1 MPGVLVDRLAIVVAV
16 VLSGL
21 GGGAAWANEGSD
33 ATALLRGID
42 VKAPATAGR
51 SADAV
56 PSRTLVRL
64 AASQALEASQSLQAS
79 QTMASAD
86 SAAEGDEVPSPALLR
101 KSKSSVAAQPA
112 DFVGGDEVP
121 SVTAVPAKPATSGGA
136 APASGGDEVPRSV
149 VAPAATG
156 VAPSRPAAVDSK
168 PVAGDAKPAAD
179 ESKPE
184 ATETEES
191 ETAPESAP
199 APAAAD
205 VAAPAAPVVVDANTP
220 IATQLRELASGK
232 FDRLIG
238 GDKERIALDAFYSK
252 RNYAPLWITDGNVNA
267 RAQAAVDYLG
277 DVDADGL
284 NPADYP
290 VPDLSAMKDPASLAE
305 GELKLSAAVTTYAH
319 HAQMGR
325 VHWTRVSGDI
335 FYEPKPMA
343 PAEVLASLA
352 EAGDVAA
359 VLAGYEPQTP
369 GYLALKA
376 KLAELRGGGT
386 TGSIAKIP
394 AGPALKVGMED
405 ARVDLIRQRL
415 GVEGD
420 GAVFDKTLAE
430 AVKRFQQSNNLKPS
444 GVADAATLDALN
456 GRHTPGRS
464 TDIILANMERWRWAP
479 HDFGK
484 TYVLVNLPDFMLY
497 VYQNGRQIWST
508 RIVDGKPDTPT
519 PIMSVDMKSITIN
532 PTWNIPDSIAAK
544 EYVPLLRQDSTILER
559 MGLTVTYN
567 QNGTIHISQPPGPQN
582 ALGQLRF
589 NLPNKFL
596 VYQHDSNEKY
606 LFSRPVRDT
615 SHGCMRIENP
625 VKYAEVILSLAR
637 PREGYSEERIH
648 AMFGNRE
655 QEIRL
660 PTFVPV
666 HVTYQTAFVDKD
678 GRLQMR
684 DDIYGRDRALLAILK
699 GDERKVADTPVER
712 HDNAVRREALA
723 VPDQMWGGGGGNI
736 FSRLFGGF
744 SSQPQA
750 RTATTAGRVR

>member
-1 MPGVLVDRLAIVVAV
+1 MLGVLNDRLALLVAV
-16 VLSGL
+16 VLSGVS
-21 GGGAAWANEGSD
+21 GGAALAHEGSD
-33 ATALLRGID
+33 AAVALRGPNIEARVAQD
-42 VKAPATAGR
+42 SAAASAR
-51 SADAV
+51 S
-56 PSRTLVRL
+56 LMHM
-64 AASQALEASQSLQAS
+64 AASQTVAI
-79 QTMASAD
+79 AD
-86 SAAEGDEVPSPALLR
+86 TTTEGDEVPSPAPAR
-101 KSKSSVAAQPA
+101 KNRSTAASQPA

-121 SVTAVPAKPATSGGA
+121 SV
-136 APASGGDEVPRSV
+136 APAPARPETPVSAPQAARPSSGGDEVPPA
-149 VAPAATG
+149 VAAPVTTAQPKPATVEPKPVARDAQPATD
-156 VAPSRPAAVDSK
+156 DSK
-168 PVAGDAKPAAD
+168 PAV
-179 ESKPE
+179 
-184 ATETEES
+184 TEES
-191 ETAPESAP
+191 ETTPEAAP
-199 APAAAD
+199 APAAA
-205 VAAPAAPVVVDANTP
+205 AAPAGPVAVVDGNTP
-220 IATQLRELASGK
+220 IAAQLHDLASGK
-232 FDRLIG
+232 FDRMLG
-238 GDKERIALDAFYSK
+238 GDKERIALDAFYAK
-252 RNYAPLWITDGNVNA
+252 RNYAPVWITDGKVND

-277 DVDADGL
+277 NVDADGL

-290 VPDLSAMKDPASLAE
+290 VPDLASMKDPASLAE

-335 FYEPKPMA
+335 FYEPKPSA
-343 PAEVLASLA
+343 PAEVLASVADTADVTALLA
-352 EAGDVAA
+352 S
-359 VLAGYEPQTP
+359 YEPQTA

-394 AGPALKVGMED
+394 GGPALKVGMED
-405 ARVDLIRQRL
+405 ARVDLLRTRL

-420 GAVFDKTLAE
+420 GQVFDKPLSD
-430 AVKRFQQSNNLKPS
+430 AVKRFQQSSNLKVS
-444 GVADAATLDALN
+444 GVADAATIDALN
-456 GRHTPGRS
+456 GRHTGGHI
-464 TDIILANMERWRWAP
+464 TDLILANMERWRWAP

-497 VYQNGRQIWST
+497 VYQNGRQVWST

-532 PTWNIPDSIAAK
+532 PTWNVPDSIAAK
-544 EYVPLLRQDSTILER
+544 EYVPMMRQDSTILER

-567 QNGTIHISQPPGPQN
+567 QNGTIHISQPPGPLN

-625 VKYAEVILSLAR
+625 VKYAEVLLSIAR
-637 PREGYSEERIH
+637 PREGYSEDRIRS
-648 AMFGNRE
+648 MFSTRE

-660 PTFVPV
+660 PTFIPV

-678 GRLQMR
+678 GKLQTR
-684 DDIYGRDRALLAILK
+684 DDIYGRDRTLLAVMK
-699 GDERKVADTPVER
+699 GDERKVADIPIER

-736 FSRLFGGF
+736 FSRLFGF
-744 SSQPQA
+744 SSQPQPQA
-750 RTATTAGRVR
+750 RTATTTGRIR